1 MVAIISLLVIITL
14 SIIITRIATIA
25 LAHTGLSEQSARF
38 QARSA
43 FTQAGFTTHE
53 SERVVNH
60 PVRRRI
66 IMLLMLLGNIGIVSA
81 VSSLILTFI
90 DQNGSSASTAFKM
103 IFLIAGLT
111 LLWIVAM
118 SRWVDFHLSRLI
130 DWALKRYTHLDIQ
143 DYASLMHLAG
153 EYRIVEIR
161 IDPKD
166 WLAQQTLGQAQLR
179 EEGIVVLGV
188 QRQDGTYL
196 GVPTANTKVLPRDTL
211 IAYGRVSALAALDE
225 RRKDWRGNRQH
236 RAAVRENL
244 EVIHEEED
252 KDPAE
257 HPKEQQ
263 S

>member
-1 MVAIISLLVIITL
+1 MVAIISLLVIITI

-43 FTQAGFTTHE
+43 FTGAGFTTNE

-66 IMLLMLLGNIGIVSA
+66 IMLLMLLGNVGIVSA
-81 VSSLILTFI
+81 VSSLILTFV
-90 DQNGSSASTAFKM
+90 DQNGSVSIAFKM
-103 IFLIAGLT
+103 TLLIAGLT
-111 LLWIVAM
+111 LLWLVAM
-118 SRWVDFHLSRLI
+118 SHWVDFHLSRLI
-130 DWALKRYTHLDIQ
+130 DWALKRYTRLDIQ

-161 IDPKD
+161 IDPED

-179 EEGIVVLGV
+179 EEGIMVLGV

-196 GVPTANTKVLPRDTL
+196 GVPTGTTKLLPKDTL

-244 EVIHEEED
+244 EVIHEEEN

-257 HPKEQQ
+257 HPREPQ

>member
-14 SIIITRIATIA
+14 SIIITRIATIV

-43 FTQAGFTTHE
+43 FTRAGFTTHE

-66 IMLLMLLGNIGIVSA
+66 IMLLMLLGNVGIVSA
-81 VSSLILTFI
+81 VSLLILTFV
-90 DQNGSSASTAFKM
+90 DQNGSVSTAFKV

-118 SRWVDFHLSRLI
+118 SRWVDLHLSRLI
-130 DWALKRYTHLDIQ
+130 DWTRKRYTHLDIQ

-161 IDPKD
+161 IDPED
-166 WLAQQTLGQAQLR
+166 WLAHQTLGQAQLR
-179 EEGIVVLGV
+179 EEGIMVLGV

-196 GVPTANTKVLPRDTL
+196 GVPTGTTKVLPKDIL
-211 IAYGRVSALAALDE
+211 IVYGRVSVLAALDE
-225 RRKDWRGNRQH
+225 RRKDWSGNCQH
-236 RAAVRENL
+236 RAAVRDNL
-244 EVIHEEED
+244 EVIHAEED
-252 KDPAE
+252 KDPGE
-257 HPKEQQ
+257 HPREQR